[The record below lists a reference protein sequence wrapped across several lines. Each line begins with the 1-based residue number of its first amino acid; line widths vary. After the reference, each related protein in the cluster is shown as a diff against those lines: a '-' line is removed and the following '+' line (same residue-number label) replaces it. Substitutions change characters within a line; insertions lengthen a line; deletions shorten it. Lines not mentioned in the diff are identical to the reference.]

1 MMTQPLISII
11 VPCYN
16 VEEFIKDTV
25 ECILNQTYEN
35 WELILVDDGSKDY
48 TPQLLDAYA
57 MEDSRIRLIH
67 KLNGGLVSARNA
79 GFDIMKGEWHMYID
93 GDDWVDTDMLEKLVT
108 YVNCYE
114 DVEIVFWNLLQELG
128 DKSIKGKMKWKC
140 EEQEHLYIGTECH
153 ELASYTL
160 IYKAGIATAWA
171 KFISTTYAKR
181 NGVRHDDRLRQG
193 AEGIEFSL
201 RAFYHA
207 EKVLYVNEYFNHY
220 RYNPNSIS
228 KKVDEKNTQYLL
240 DCFYVI
246 EKDINGFANKEMFI
260 APFYQRVVYAIIA
273 MAMNTYFHPMN
284 KVSMGQKIST
294 FAKVIR
300 ENRIFVTSILKC
312 ATTGMDKQRKLA
324 LFFIRYRMYFMLP
337 LIGWMKQYYLKKGK
351 YNY

>member
-1 MMTQPLISII
+1 MTQPLISVI

-35 WELILVDDGSKDY
+35 WELILVDDGSKDC

-57 MEDSRIRLIH
+57 MKDSRIRVIH
-67 KLNGGLVSARNA
+67 KPNGGLVSARNA
-79 GFDIMKGEWHMYID
+79 GFDVIRGEWHTYVD
-93 GDDWVDTDMLEKLVT
+93 GDDWVDTDMLEKLVA
-108 YVNCYE
+108 YVNQYE
-114 DVEIVFWNLLQELG
+114 GVEIVFWKLVQELS
-128 DKSIKGKMKWKC
+128 DKSIKGKMEWKC
-140 EEQEHLYIGTECH
+140 EDQEHLYIGAECH
-153 ELASYTL
+153 DLARHTL
-160 IYKAGIATAWA
+160 IYKSGIATAYS
-171 KFISTTYAKR
+171 KFISTDYAKK
-181 NGVRHDDRLRQG
+181 NGVRHDDGLRQG

-201 RAFYHA
+201 RAFYYA

-240 DCFYVI
+240 ECFHVI
-246 EKDINGFANKEMFI
+246 EKDINGFADKEMFI
-260 APFYQRVVYAIIA
+260 APFHQRVVYAIIA
-273 MAMNTYFHPMN
+273 TAMSTYFHPMN
-284 KVSMGQKIST
+284 KKSMSQKIST

-300 ENRIFVTSILKC
+300 ENRIFAISISKC
-312 ATTGMDKQRKLA
+312 NTTGMDKQRKLA
-324 LFFIRYRMYFMLP
+324 LFFIGYRMYFMLP

>member
-1 MMTQPLISII
+1 
-11 VPCYN
+11 
-16 VEEFIKDTV
+16 
-25 ECILNQTYEN
+25 
-35 WELILVDDGSKDY
+35 
-48 TPQLLDAYA
+48 
-57 MEDSRIRLIH
+57 
-67 KLNGGLVSARNA
+67 
-79 GFDIMKGEWHMYID
+79 
-93 GDDWVDTDMLEKLVT
+93 
-108 YVNCYE
+108 
-114 DVEIVFWNLLQELG
+114 
-128 DKSIKGKMKWKC
+128 MKWKC

-337 LIGWMKQYYLKKGK
+337 LIGWMKQYYLKKESIIIDYGK
-351 YNY
+351 QQETCTRNLLFSA